1 MRFWMRKKKSRT
13 GEGKELYRL
22 VASKSSLERV
32 LGCGPLQPHLIA
44 ILGCLV
50 VLCMLPAASL
60 AKQKQPPTKTIQG
73 QVLDGSSNPIVG
85 AAVQLTDATTGKT
98 LAMYSEAGGRYVFT
112 ELKPT
117 DDYQVQATYKGQQ
130 SEVRNASSLND
141 ENPVVLNLTI
151 PAPTA
156 QQTQ

>member
-1 MRFWMRKKKSRT
+1 M
-13 GEGKELYRL
+13 
-22 VASKSSLERV
+22 
-32 LGCGPLQPHLIA
+32 LGCVLALG
-44 ILGCLV
+44 IL
-50 VLCMLPAASL
+50 PTASS

-85 AAVQLTDATTGKT
+85 AAVQLTDTTTGKT
-98 LAMYSEAGGRYVFT
+98 LAMYSETGGRYIFT
-112 ELKPT
+112 QLKPT

-151 PAPTA
+151 PAPA
-156 QQTQ
+156 SQQTQ